1 MFLKNKS
8 ITYNKPRTFNIILS
22 DHEKNL
28 NSSSSND
35 YPTNF
40 IRTTKY
46 NLLNCV
52 PKSLLLQFMRYA
64 NIYFLIVAILQ
75 TFPSI
80 SPLHPFS
87 AIAPLCFVLLLS
99 LVREWIEDYE
109 RYKSDLEM
117 NKSVCKTYVNGV
129 PIKTPWSKVKV
140 GHLILV
146 KNNEAIPADMIIL
159 SSNFENGIAYIETS
173 SLDGEKN
180 LKMKMGLAETLPY
193 GKAEKMKE
201 LESWKVYAEIS
212 NSNLN
217 SFDGVL
223 IENDKK
229 KHCCNIKQL
238 LLRGSKLKNTQWVL
252 GVVVYTGFD
261 TKVMRNSEK
270 GKAKQSNIEKKTNRY
285 IMWIL
290 ILELGIC
297 LVMTIAGYVWNNQF
311 LSQHFYLVNEEE
323 NMFFLAFENFL
334 TYFLLNNSMIP
345 ISLIVSLEFVKVSQ
359 AYFMNK
365 DEDMF
370 SKENSKYIK
379 VMSSSINEELGQVE
393 YIFSDKTGTLTCNK
407 MKFQGCIIGEFQY
420 GFPPDNNKKRNSKKY
435 FKEKSN
441 TANLDNNVK
450 KRVPSEHNRRKTI
463 VDERSNLIFE
473 FNDLKL
479 KHMIKGIFRGEEE
492 NILVHLKFPLLASPA
507 ESSPFY
513 EIQTMQELIHQFFII
528 MATCHECLIEEDEKT
543 GYLHYQ
549 V

>member
-1 MFLKNKS
+1 MFLKS
-8 ITYNKPRTFNIILS
+8 RSSTYNKPRTFNIILS

-28 NSSSSND
+28 HSSISND
-35 YPTNF
+35 YPSNF

-64 NIYFLIVAILQ
+64 NIYFLIVAVLQ
-75 TFPSI
+75 TFPNI

-87 AIAPLCFVLLLS
+87 AIAPLCFVLLLT

-109 RYKSDLEM
+109 RYKSDLEI
-117 NKSVCKTYVNGV
+117 NNSVCKTLVNGV

-180 LKMKMGLAETLPY
+180 LKIKMSLAETLPY

-201 LESWKVYAEIS
+201 LEKWQVYAEVS
-212 NSNLN
+212 NANLN

-223 IENDKK
+223 IGNDHR

-238 LLRGSKLKNTQWVL
+238 ILRGSILKNTQWVL

-270 GKAKQSNIEKKTNRY
+270 SKEKQSNIEKKTNRY
-285 IMWIL
+285 IIWIL
-290 ILELGIC
+290 FFQLAIC
-297 LVMTIAGYVWNNQF
+297 LVMTISAYVWNNQY
-311 LSQHFYLVNEEE
+311 LSQHFYLENEEE
-323 NMFFLAFENFL
+323 NMHFLAFENFL

-370 SKENSKYIK
+370 SKENSKFIK
-379 VMSSSINEELGQVE
+379 VMSASINEELGQVE

-407 MKFQGCIIGEFQY
+407 MKFQGCVIGEYQY
-420 GFPPDNNKKRNSKKY
+420 GFTPDNNKKRNSKKY
-435 FKEKSN
+435 FKEKPN
-441 TANLDNNVK
+441 TANLDLNIK
-450 KRVPSEHNRRKTI
+450 KRVGSENDRRKTI
-463 VDERSNLIFE
+463 VDERCNLIFE
-473 FNDLKL
+473 FNDLNL
-479 KHMIKGIFRGEEE
+479 KHMIKGVFQREEE
-492 NILVHLKFPLLASPA
+492 NIVVHLKFPLSASPA
-507 ESSPFY
+507 ESSTFY
-513 EIQTMQELIHQFFII
+513 EIHTMKELIHQFFTII
-528 MATCHECLIEEDEKT
+528 ATCHECLIEEDEKT
-543 GYLHYQ
+543 GYFHYQ